1 MNNKCVLDHE
11 YSLEFIGLGNV
22 KNLGNCNDPM
32 KILT

>member
-1 MNNKCVLDHE
+1 MCPR
-11 YSLEFIGLGNV
+11 SWIFLEFIGLGNV